1 MGKIIEEGI
10 DQNDDVGTAFQT
22 GKVSSN
28 TGEYQFF
35 AVKLG
40 AEASKAEPLSC
51 VETCD
56 LENGAASHAVKEG
69 SCLID
74 NVCYQKGETA
84 ELFGRSCLVCD
95 PLQSQTEWSHGS
107 EIGVDVCF
115 IDNVCYDQ
123 GDAYSYRKSRSE
135 TLVSECQICEP
146 KLDAASWSVKLGFQL
161 VTGVDVEPPNDCI
174 QRHWTFQTISSS
186 VTNKHFRSANRYL
199 QWWKCC
205 LFLFFPLGI
214 AQGWINFHLRH
225 SACCDFPGHH
235 PCDSFLCPQGH
246 DEKIRHDE
254 RFRHDE
260 RCSE

>member
-1 MGKIIEEGI
+1 MGGV

-22 GKVSSN
+22 GKVSSS

-40 AEASKAEPLSC
+40 AEATSKAEQPLSC

-56 LENGAASHAVKEG
+56 SENNGVTGPIVKEG

-95 PLQSQTEWSHGS
+95 PRQSQTEWSHGS

-146 KLDAASWSVKLGFQL
+146 KLNAASWSVKVGFEL
-161 VTGVDVEPPNDCI
+161 VTGVDVEPPSDC
-174 QRHWTFQTISSS
+174 RASSTGSSKPSPRPPTNTFNPPTGTYNGGSATSSFFSSPPSGLSKGGLISIC
-186 VTNKHFRSANRYL
+186 VILPT
-199 QWWKCC
+199 
-205 LFLFFPLGI
+205 
-214 AQGWINFHLRH
+214 
-225 SACCDFPGHH
+225 
-235 PCDSFLCPQGH
+235 
-246 DEKIRHDE
+246 
-254 RFRHDE
+254 
-260 RCSE
+260 

>member
-1 MGKIIEEGI
+1 MGIEEGV

-56 LENGAASHAVKEG
+56 LKNGAASPTVKEG

-74 NVCYQKGETA
+74 NVCYEKGETA

-95 PLQSQTEWSHGS
+95 PLQSQTEWSHSS

-146 KLDAASWSVKLGFQL
+146 ELDASSWSVKLGFQL
-161 VTGVDVEPPNDCI
+161 VTGGDVEPPNDCLDTTSGPSNSSL
-174 QRHWTFQTISSS
+174 RPPTNTFNPPTATYNGGSAVSSFSSS
-186 VTNKHFRSANRYL
+186 SPSGLSKGGLVSICVIL
-199 QWWKCC
+199 PIV
-205 LFLFFPLGI
+205 LFLGI
-214 AQGWINFHLRH
+214 ILAVR
-225 SACCDFPGHH
+225 SCARKDTMKES
-235 PCDSFLCPQGH
+235 DTMK
-246 DEKIRHDE
+246 DDADTTKDAA
-254 RFRHDE
+254 
-260 RCSE
+260 

>member
-1 MGKIIEEGI
+1 MGGV

-22 GKVSSN
+22 GKVSSS

-40 AEASKAEPLSC
+40 AEATSKAEPPLSC

-56 LENGAASHAVKEG
+56 SENNGATTTGPIVKEG

-95 PLQSQTEWSHGS
+95 PLQSQTEWSPGS

-135 TLVSECQICEP
+135 TLVSGCQICEP
-146 KLDAASWSVKLGFQL
+146 TLDAASWSVKLGFHL
-161 VTGVDVEPPNDCI
+161 VTGADSVEPPNDCLAS
-174 QRHWTFQTISSS
+174 TTSGPSNSSLRPP
-186 VTNKHFRSANRYL
+186 TNPFN
-199 QWWKCC
+199 
-205 LFLFFPLGI
+205 PPT
-214 AQGWINFHLRH
+214 NT
-225 SACCDFPGHH
+225 
-235 PCDSFLCPQGH
+235 
-246 DEKIRHDE
+246 
-254 RFRHDE
+254 
-260 RCSE
+260 

>member
-1 MGKIIEEGI
+1 MG
-10 DQNDDVGTAFQT
+10 

-56 LENGAASHAVKEG
+56 LKNGAASPTVKEG

-74 NVCYQKGETA
+74 NVCYEKGETA

-95 PLQSQTEWSHGS
+95 PLQSQTEWSHS
-107 EIGVDVCF
+107 SKIGVDVCF

-123 GDAYSYRKSRSE
+123 GDAYTWGKSRSE

-146 KLDAASWSVKLGFQL
+146 KLNAASWSVKVGFEL
-161 VTGVDVEPPNDCI
+161 VTGVDVEPPSDC
-174 QRHWTFQTISSS
+174 RASSTGFSKGGLISIC
-186 VTNKHFRSANRYL
+186 VILPIVIVLVFILVVRSCAH
-199 QWWKCC
+199 KDTMKE
-205 LFLFFPLGI
+205 
-214 AQGWINFHLRH
+214 
-225 SACCDFPGHH
+225 SDTMK
-235 PCDSFLCPQGH
+235 DSDTAKDAASDREDI
-246 DEKIRHDE
+246 DEDPEDSIVIL
-254 RFRHDE
+254 
-260 RCSE
+260 S